1 MSAFPDTVHFLGLN
15 KPVRMEV
22 AMHEL
27 QVEGRIPADVEGVF
41 FRSVPD
47 PLFPPLRQDDVIL
60 SADGMISKLEIRGGR
75 ASYILRYVQNERY
88 EAQIAAGRAIFGA
101 YRNPYTDD
109 PAAAGVDRSSTNTT
123 PVWHGGRLFMTKE
136 DGRAWEI
143 NPHTLETIGK
153 WDYRGKLRSQTMT
166 AHPRIDPRT
175 GEMFFFGYE
184 AAGLCSKTIAYC
196 VADADGELVSE
207 QWFDAPYCAFMH
219 DFALTES
226 HVIFPV
232 FPTTADL
239 ARVKAG
245 GPHWRHE
252 MDLDS
257 WIGIMPRHGSVDEIV
272 WIKGPKGVHAYHM
285 MNAYTE
291 GQRVH
296 LDMCL
301 ADRNLIPFIL
311 EDSGVSPALD
321 GGLTRW
327 TMDLSHPRAGIEERR
342 IGPFG
347 EMPRTRDIDQ
357 GRDYP
362 YCWYLTVDPEG
373 GKPLHA
379 GPAGVAF
386 NRVLTVDMATGRIE
400 PYSIGPGLAIG
411 EPVHV
416 PSSQPNSRGWL
427 LAEICREVGVER
439 YEQEIWVLNAD
450 DLKAGPV
457 AQIKLPVA
465 GRPQLHGCWV
475 GAGSLAQA
483 RVRE

>member
-1 MSAFPDTVHFLGLN
+1 MSAFPDTVHFKGLN
-15 KPVRMEV
+15 RPVRMEV
-22 AMHEL
+22 AMHDL
-27 QVEGRIPADVEGVF
+27 RIEGTIPADVAGTF

-47 PLFPPLRQDDVIL
+47 PLFPPLRHDDVIL
-60 SADGMISKLEIRGGR
+60 SADGMISKIEIRGGR
-75 ASYILRYVQNERY
+75 ASYVLRYVQNERY
-88 EAQIAAGRAIFGA
+88 KAQIAAGRAIFGA

-109 PAAAGVDRSSTNTT
+109 PAAAGVDRSATNTT

-184 AAGLCSKTIAYC
+184 AAGLCSKSIAYC
-196 VADADGELVSE
+196 IAAANGELVSE

-219 DFALTES
+219 DFAVTES
-226 HVIFPV
+226 HAIFPV

-257 WIGIMPRHGSVDEIV
+257 WIGIMPRYGSVDEMV

-291 GQRVH
+291 GHRVH

-311 EDSGVSPALD
+311 EDSGVSLELD

-327 TMDLSHPRAGIEERR
+327 TMDLSNPQAGIEEHK

-357 GRDYP
+357 GRNYA
-362 YCWYLTVDPEG
+362 YCWYLTIDPNG

-386 NRVLTVDMATGRIE
+386 NMVLTVDVISGKIDA
-400 PYSIGPGLAIG
+400 YSIGPGLAIG

-427 LAEICREVGVER
+427 LAEICREVGVDQ
-439 YEQEIWVLNAD
+439 YSQEIWVLNAD
-450 DLKAGPV
+450 DLNAGPV

-475 GAGSLAQA
+475 GADSLALA
-483 RVRE
+483 RVRR